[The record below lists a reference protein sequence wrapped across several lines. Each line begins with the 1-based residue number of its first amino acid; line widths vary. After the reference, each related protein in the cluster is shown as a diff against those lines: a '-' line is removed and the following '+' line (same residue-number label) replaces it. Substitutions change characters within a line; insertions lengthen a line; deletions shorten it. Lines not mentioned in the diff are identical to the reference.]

1 MANANAMNATLR
13 EKLPPLP
20 ITLVDRVIVE
30 EGDQDGVTIIVDKKT
45 HGNPF
50 LLSWLVQLE
59 HREIVATV
67 EVRELRELLEM
78 KARGGNR
85 KDDDGEADQ
94 HVKREAINLILQAGQ
109 YGTSDIHIMVS
120 PVGTAIQLV
129 LKGEL
134 RALKHLAVNDGK
146 RLIRAIYQGIASS
159 RAGSFNA
166 LEFQNAQVSGA
177 DLPKD
182 SGISSIRIVR
192 GPCFPESEDGEF
204 MTLRLQYGATHR
216 AGGKGVALP
225 PLPYPVPPR
234 GDFALT
240 RMGYD
245 TAQIERVERLL
256 SAPSGIV
263 LFVGPTGSGKTTSM
277 FECLQEIARRRPE
290 CRQVTVEDPVEYPM
304 PWAVQL
310 GVSDAR
316 NEEETGDAFLDRVR
330 VMLRMAPHI
339 ILLGEIRGAEVATAA
354 LNAAITG
361 HLAISTMHVND
372 PFLFVDRLE
381 IMDRD
386 RLHRRVFCD
395 PKIIRGVIA
404 QRLIPHLC
412 PQCSITPGDTLPTR
426 IRSALASWAQA
437 LKVAQTPEAIRIKGT
452 GCTHCQHSGTVGRF
466 AVAEIVS
473 TDDKL
478 MNDFIEHGTTLARQN
493 YRVRLDTDSSMLE
506 KAVRLVLEGRVSP
519 LDVEKYIDI
528 IEAYQEGL

>member
-1 MANANAMNATLR
+1 MESGNHHER
-13 EKLPPLP
+13 QKIPPLP
-20 ITLVDRVIVE
+20 VALVDR
-30 EGDQDGVTIIVDKKT
+30 IIVDHGNDAVFVDMKT

-50 LLSWLVQLE
+50 FQTWLV
-59 HREIVATV
+59 HAGHVGFKPDV
-67 EVRELRELLEM
+67 KVCDMRELLEM
-78 KARGGNR
+78 KARGIDSR
-85 KDDDGEADQ
+85 DAEGEADQ
-94 HVKREAINLILQAGQ
+94 HVKRDAINLILQAAQ
-109 YGTSDIHIMVS
+109 YGASDIHMMAS
-120 PVGTAIQLV
+120 PLGTAIQLV
-129 LKGEL
+129 IKGEL
-134 RALKHLAVNDGK
+134 RTLKHLTVIDGK

-182 SGISSIRIVR
+182 SGVSSIRIVR
-192 GPCFPESEDGEF
+192 GPCFPEAEDGEF
-204 MTLRLQYGATHR
+204 MTMRLQYSATNRPR
-216 AGGKGVALP
+216 APETALP
-225 PLPYPVPPR
+225 PLPYPAPPK
-234 GDFALT
+234 GEFALPG
-240 RMGYD
+240 MGYEA
-245 TAQIERVERLL
+245 AQIERIERLL

-277 FECLQEIARRRPE
+277 FECLQEIARRRSE
-290 CRQVTVEDPVEYPM
+290 SRQVTVEDPVEYPM

-404 QRLIPHLC
+404 QRLLPHLC
-412 PQCSITPGDTLPTR
+412 PQCSRRAEPGTLPAR
-426 IRSALASWAQA
+426 IESALASWASA
-437 LKVAQTPEAIRIKGT
+437 LGVAKESIRESVRLKGD
-452 GCTHCQHSGTVGRF
+452 GCPHCQHSGTTGRF

-473 TDDKL
+473 TTDSL
-478 MNDFIEHGTTLARQN
+478 MNDFIEHGTALARQN
-493 YRVRLDTDSSMLE
+493 YRCRPDTDTSMLE
-506 KAVRLVLEGRVSP
+506 KAVHLVLRGIVSP

-528 IEAYQEGL
+528 IEVHQKAM